1 MGDHNEAWQRMQS
14 SEDQNSEEH
23 QQVLMTDPNN
33 YKLPYYE
40 HETKTTSDADTSSY
54 QQTFPTFAEN
64 QSNMRHERFK
74 DRVRQC

>member
-54 QQTFPTFAEN
+54 
-64 QSNMRHERFK
+64 
-74 DRVRQC
+74 